1 MDQSIVVGLDG
12 SAESVSAA
20 HWAAREALLRNQSL
34 LLVHA
39 EEWLSHA
46 GPAAAGA
53 QARRQWAEALL
64 LDAANVLREA
74 HPQLHFSTRSINGPP
89 AASLA
94 EVAPTA
100 EMLVLG
106 SRGLGTLSGY
116 ILGSVGLAAIRATER
131 PVVLVRQAEK
141 AKLAPQGHQA
151 SLPVVVGIDRPHDA
165 LLSFAFDEAAQR
177 GCLLRII
184 HSWAP
189 PPLFGSGTAYDP
201 EVAEQVTS
209 RVAAKLGDVLVPWRD
224 RYPAVPVEVRAAIG
238 RPADQILQA
247 GTDAG
252 LVVVGRHIRTAS
264 IGTYI
269 GPVTHAVLH
278 HATPPVA
285 VIAHHAGPGQRL
297 SE

>member
-46 GPAAAGA
+46 GPAAGA

-64 LDAANVLREA
+64 LDAANVLREV
-74 HPQLHFSTRSINGPP
+74 HPRLHFSTRSINGPP

-131 PVVLVRQAEK
+131 PVVLVRRSEE
-141 AKLAPQGHQA
+141 AKLASQGHHA
-151 SLPVVVGIDRPHDA
+151 SRPVVVGIDRPHDA

-177 GCLLRII
+177 GCLLRVI
-184 HSWAP
+184 HSWSP

-201 EVAEQVTS
+201 EVAERITS
-209 RVAAKLGDVLVPWRD
+209 RVTAKLGDVLVSWRD

-238 RPADQILQA
+238 RPVDQILQA

-252 LVVVGRHIRTAS
+252 VVVVGRHVRTAS
-264 IGTYI
+264 IGAYI

-278 HATPPVA
+278 HAAAPVA
-285 VIAHHAGPGQRL
+285 VIAHHEEPGERL